1 MKRKVLLIIGILFVL
16 ILASSCD
23 AMEWP
28 IECSDITSREK
39 LILERADQMGRI
51 KWLTQNQMPSQI
63 RPIPAGSQKTGVPYS
78 SVKEV
83 GGYVG
88 FDVSFYTFLSAVV
101 NPRSVIY
108 TEDLSSDHYHSTNAT
123 TYYGTVCSSTVSYA
137 LGFDLPFKTAVI
149 PNLPYVTRLE
159 HQCIDSLKVGDM
171 LWRTGHVM
179 MVYDMHY
186 SEEGDL
192 KDITILESASGTT
205 ITRYTYEKLKKRI
218 SKEKLEAYR
227 SSKEVGEKTFRFDVV
242 DDSRVLHFSLC
253 PNKGDKSV
261 YPKQSDV
268 IINVLDPVFTNLILL
283 KNGVKERI
291 IPIETEDITLSN
303 LDEGFYEA
311 YLLNADSVSTTVSF
325 EVMNTELSVED
336 LGSEYRIFLDNNY
349 GRAEYVFYV
358 LKTGSMQYYYNV
370 SEEDV
375 IKGYKD
381 IPKFTDGSLFLR
393 FIIRGDY
400 GRAYSSF
407 ISLND

>member
-1 MKRKVLLIIGILFVL
+1 M
-16 ILASSCD
+16 
-23 AMEWP
+23 
-28 IECSDITSREK
+28 
-39 LILERADQMGRI
+39 
-51 KWLTQNQMPSQI
+51 
-63 RPIPAGSQKTGVPYS
+63 
-78 SVKEV
+78 
-83 GGYVG
+83 
-88 FDVSFYTFLSAVV
+88 
-101 NPRSVIY
+101 
-108 TEDLSSDHYHSTNAT
+108 
-123 TYYGTVCSSTVSYA
+123 
-137 LGFDLPFKTAVI
+137 
-149 PNLPYVTRLE
+149 
-159 HQCIDSLKVGDM
+159 
-171 LWRTGHVM
+171 
-179 MVYDMHY
+179 
-186 SEEGDL
+186 
-192 KDITILESASGTT
+192 
-205 ITRYTYEKLKKRI
+205 
-218 SKEKLEAYR
+218 
-227 SSKEVGEKTFRFDVV
+227 
-242 DDSRVLHFSLC
+242 
-253 PNKGDKSV
+253 
-261 YPKQSDV
+261 
-268 IINVLDPVFTNLILL
+268 ILL

-349 GRAEYVFYV
+349 GIAEYVFYV